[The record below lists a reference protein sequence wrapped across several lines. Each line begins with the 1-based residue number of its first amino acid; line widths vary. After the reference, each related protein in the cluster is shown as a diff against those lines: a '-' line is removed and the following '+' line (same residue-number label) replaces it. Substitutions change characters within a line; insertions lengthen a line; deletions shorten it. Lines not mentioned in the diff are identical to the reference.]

1 MVRGVVAPLS
11 LGWPSMDST
20 QWRTSG
26 FGRQC
31 TSAIQMEAVMLEKIA
46 AEEVKRIAGLAKAA
60 REARDLMLEKI
71 PDGALGQSAPA
82 KGEHNPAAA
91 LGLEPLPADHPDRLA
106 LKGAIG
112 AIADATTPFEVTA
125 EALMEE
131 SDLSAFLLKGLYEM
145 KLM

>member
-1 MVRGVVAPLS
+1 
-11 LGWPSMDST
+11 MDST

-112 AIADATTPFEVTA
+112 SLPSGATE
-125 EALMEE
+125 
-131 SDLSAFLLKGLYEM
+131 LLIGKAP
-145 KLM
+145 

>member
-1 MVRGVVAPLS
+1 
-11 LGWPSMDST
+11 
-20 QWRTSG
+20 
-26 FGRQC
+26 
-31 TSAIQMEAVMLEKIA
+31 MLEKIA

-60 REARDLMLEKI
+60 REARDLMLEKV
-71 PDGALGQSAPA
+71 PDEALGEPAPA

-91 LGLEPLPADHPDRLA
+91 LGLEPLSADHPARLA
-106 LKGAIG
+106 VKDAIDSLPPDARRELLALMWIG
-112 AIADATTPFEVTA
+112 RNDYGIADWERAMADATTPFEVTA